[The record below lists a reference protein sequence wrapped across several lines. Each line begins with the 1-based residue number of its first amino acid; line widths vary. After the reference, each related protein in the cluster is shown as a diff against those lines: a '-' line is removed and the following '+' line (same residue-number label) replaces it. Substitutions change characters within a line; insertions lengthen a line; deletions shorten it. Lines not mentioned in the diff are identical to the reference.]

1 MEDYPKKIL
10 RTICF
15 RCPKAML
22 LLIFVKDPYNLEM
35 SIKDSE
41 RERSTFHRSHV
52 KRTQNVVIKTNN
64 KLPSRF

>member
-41 RERSTFHRSHV
+41 RERSMFH
-52 KRTQNVVIKTNN
+52 
-64 KLPSRF
+64 